1 MNEEKNEEGF
11 EEIEITE
18 GDQPAASAEESTG
31 DEAVDAEASS
41 SGETAEEPKKPS
53 KFQKRIDD
61 LVHKQREAERQ
72 RDEYYRVAQKI
83 MDENNS
89 LRQTA
94 QQFSSTSVNE
104 MEARIESDIEKAK
117 SDYRKAYEDG
127 DADKI
132 IEAQDRMIK
141 AASQNAKLDNM
152 RSQAAPENYQPQE
165 PIAPPPDTKALEW
178 ASRNQWFQ
186 KDMVMTNAAYAIHDD
201 VVRSGVQ
208 ASTEQYYDL
217 IDQRMREE
225 FPHKF
230 QEEAQDTPSPAR
242 KGNVAQVV
250 TPGGNESGRS
260 KKVRLSPSQVAV
272 ANRLGVSLE
281 EYAKQF
287 VALNK

>member
-1 MNEEKNEEGF
+1 MSDEEIKDDDFEEVELEQEEGSQ
-11 EEIEITE
+11 E
-18 GDQPAASAEESTG
+18 AASTG
-31 DEAVDAEASS
+31 DGTGDEEAPS

-72 RDEYYRVAQKI
+72 RDEYYKVAQKI

-89 LRQTA
+89 LRKAA
-94 QQFSSTSVNE
+94 QEFSSTSVNE

-152 RSQAAPENYQPQE
+152 RSRAAPENYQPQE

-208 ASTEQYYDL
+208 ASTEEYYDL
-217 IDQRMREE
+217 IDQRIREE

-272 ANRLGVSLE
+272 AKRLGVPLE

-287 VALNK
+287 VALDK

>member
-1 MNEEKNEEGF
+1 MSDEEIKDDDFEEVELEQEEGSQ
-11 EEIEITE
+11 E
-18 GDQPAASAEESTG
+18 AASTG
-31 DEAVDAEASS
+31 DGTGDAEEAP

-72 RDEYYRVAQKI
+72 RDEYYKVAQKI

-89 LRQTA
+89 LRKAA
-94 QQFSSTSVNE
+94 QEFSSTSVNE

-208 ASTEQYYDL
+208 ASTEEYYDL
-217 IDQRMREE
+217 IDQRIREE

-230 QEEAQDTPSPAR
+230 QEEVQDTPSPAR

-272 ANRLGVSLE
+272 AKRLGVPLE

-287 VALNK
+287 VALDN

>member
-1 MNEEKNEEGF
+1 MSDEEIKDDDF
-11 EEIEITE
+11 EEVELE
-18 GDQPAASAEESTG
+18 QEEDSQEAASTG
-31 DEAVDAEASS
+31 DGTGDAEAPS
-41 SGETAEEPKKPS
+41 SGEAAEEPKKPS

-72 RDEYYRVAQKI
+72 RDEYYKVAQKI
-83 MDENNS
+83 MDENNT

-94 QQFSSTSVNE
+94 QQFSSTSVTE

-178 ASRNQWFQ
+178 ASRNRWFQ

-208 ASTEQYYDL
+208 ASTEEYYEL

-260 KKVRLSPSQVAV
+260 KKVRLSPSQVSV
-272 ANRLGVSLE
+272 ANRLGVPLE
-281 EYAKQF
+281 EYARQF
-287 VALNK
+287 VALDK

>member
-1 MNEEKNEEGF
+1 MSDEEIKDDDFEEVELEQEEGGQ
-11 EEIEITE
+11 E
-18 GDQPAASAEESTG
+18 AASTG
-31 DEAVDAEASS
+31 DGTGDAEEAPSGEAV
-41 SGETAEEPKKPS
+41 EEPKKPS

-72 RDEYYRVAQKI
+72 RDEYYKVAQKI

-89 LRQTA
+89 LRKAA
-94 QQFSSTSVNE
+94 QEFSSTSVSE

-208 ASTEQYYDL
+208 ASTEEYYDL
-217 IDQRMREE
+217 IDQRIREE

-272 ANRLGVSLE
+272 AKRLGVPLE

-287 VALNK
+287 VALDK

>member
-1 MNEEKNEEGF
+1 MSDEEIKDDGF
-11 EEIEITE
+11 EEVELEQEE
-18 GDQPAASAEESTG
+18 GSQEAASTG
-31 DEAVDAEASS
+31 DGTGDEEAPS

-72 RDEYYRVAQKI
+72 RDEYYKVAQKV

-89 LRQTA
+89 LRKAA
-94 QQFSSTSVNE
+94 QEFSSTSVSE

-165 PIAPPPDTKALEW
+165 PISPPPDTKALEW

-208 ASTEQYYDL
+208 ASTEEYYDL
-217 IDQRMREE
+217 IDQRIREE

-272 ANRLGVSLE
+272 AKRLGVSLE